1 MCLKPHPQWP
11 LGFIFNAWTIVTP
24 FWFLRNLK
32 YVIKCY
38 SALLANSSFRPELSH
53 SLLLQVTFSDT
64 LLLFGWVFSDS
75 RNNTGTQ
82 GNVAWK
88 APCCCGKITGERVKR
103 PKFLPRC
110 LPLRKLWGLGEVPSP
125 LVGVSRSALNKKV
138 GLWLVASKL
147 HPSEPNDS
155 ADTAQVGSKRRER
168 QSLDPVFSS
177 PQVLLHLLH
186 ILWFYQNWGEREE
199 LRAHKC

>member
-1 MCLKPHPQWP
+1 MTDGILEFDTVQKIQILSDVRMCLKSHPQWP
-11 LGFIFNAWTIVTP
+11 LGSIFNAWTIVTP

-38 SALLANSSFRPELSH
+38 SALLANSFFRPELSRY
-53 SLLLQVTFSDT
+53 LLLQVTFSDI

-88 APCCCGKITGERVKR
+88 ALHCCGKITGERVKR
-103 PKFLPRC
+103 PKFQSRC

-125 LVGVSRSALNKKV
+125 LVGVRCS
-138 GLWLVASKL
+138 
-147 HPSEPNDS
+147 
-155 ADTAQVGSKRRER
+155 
-168 QSLDPVFSS
+168 VFW
-177 PQVLLHLLH
+177 V
-186 ILWFYQNWGEREE
+186 R
-199 LRAHKC
+199 K